1 MSCLPLV
8 ATRLARSFRLS
19 FLLVALLGL
28 ALPSAYAAPFS
39 DSVQWLAGQQAS
51 DGSFTSINTS
61 VAAATP
67 EAGLTLLLDP
77 AAMTAATAAA
87 QWQILLPTAATDEL
101 ARALT
106 LRARLGLDVVALTQE
121 LISRQGEDGGF
132 GSFGGFSSDAASTA
146 TALIALADARSSNR
160 DVIEPALAWL
170 TLNQATD
177 GACFLYADPQKSVWF
192 TALASEAMQ
201 RYRFL
206 YSLGT
211 PIAAANGFLRATLQA
226 GVTPAWLKAQMLVP
240 LLSFGQRDALIDNAL
255 MTLRTE
261 TGADGSWDADVYTTA
276 LAARALYLADNAQP
290 AEPVARLATL
300 SGRVVSAAD
309 NQPLAG
315 ATIAF
320 SGTAVREVLAQ
331 ADGSFS
337 ITDVPAGGFVLSY
350 AAVGYAGATQNG
362 NLSSGSNLSVGTV
375 ALTLLPTSAVLSGV
389 VRAAATGL
397 VVVGAQVL
405 VDGAVA
411 TSTTTDA
418 TGAYRLVIAPGD
430 NHITVTATG
439 YENVTASAPAVVA
452 GSALSFSPQL
462 TAVGA
467 PAPTTIGITGR
478 IVDAD
483 TGAPIPGA
491 VVASGSA
498 LVSTASDGSFA
509 LDNLVAGL
517 LSFNVTANGY
527 TATTF
532 QATLPEQG
540 TSNLGDLRLSP
551 ATQATT
557 TTVAGTVS
565 AREDGAALAGVSVT
579 IVGTTLAA
587 TTAADGSYQIAGLA
601 ASSAQVAFRKDGYLA
616 SYANISMTGPTQ
628 VQLNAQMETIP
639 PTGIVIKDL
648 WSESGLV
655 QEAFGEVELAAV
667 LVNTLATAQDVRLFV
682 TVVNAAGEVVESFPQ
697 VAVPMG
703 GDPASALVSIGAGAE
718 NAQDVEWYV
727 TNTLPGSYEIRLQV
741 FDATGARLLAERSI
755 GVDILPT
762 SRIVGGVAFDPPL
775 ALLAAQQSVS
785 LHADISNGGNVD
797 LENIALQ
804 ASVYMKTPGPVNTNS
819 HGDITSYVMDARLSS
834 AVAMDRDAAGNVYVL
849 ITDGN
854 VLKIAADKSIAV
866 IAMAPISPVVDVD
879 VLDDGTIYI
888 LSQYGQLRR
897 RLPDGTITAV
907 STGRGNQ
914 RALKVLDADRVL
926 LSYGSEIGLYQFST
940 GIVTTL
946 VQGGIG
952 TPRGIAIADSGDI
965 FIAGKSDNRI
975 YRYSQGRL
983 SLYVNINQPHGLV
996 ALSGD
1001 RLLVTSFSQNALI
1014 EIAADRSQRVITSAL
1029 SGPTDVRIGTDG
1041 LYYVLNRTSSTLVK
1055 VDAAGNITT
1064 VLRPS
1069 LAKPVGV
1076 ALDAS
1081 GQVVVANDRADNIV
1095 RRDGPSDYTAISSG
1109 AYLAVRR
1116 GADGELYGLT
1126 TSGIYRLVP
1135 GGTAVRIP
1143 GTWTGAAASFASA
1156 PDGSF
1161 YVSLSNKLVRI
1172 SSGTVTEVANNLMGT
1187 IYSVDGSLSDGALVA
1202 ASSGLYRLQGDG
1214 TFTMIGTVASP
1225 SNADLV
1231 SQDPR
1236 GDMWYMKYSTRQLY
1250 RYAAGNLTG
1259 TLVATVGTTGS
1270 FVGMKSLG
1278 ADGVIAASRTGLL
1291 FRIDDAG
1298 VVSSYHTLSKAVT
1311 GRITSDVG
1319 GNLWLPVSGGV
1330 VRLTPAKVETFFTVT
1345 GAVAVTRHPT
1355 DGVLVSTPGK
1365 IVHLSST
1372 GTKVDW
1378 IAGSPLPSTASSSL
1392 GIDGNGRLWTPVATR
1407 DIAAFSGGNVFEA
1420 RWAVPAD
1427 FASLAVVGG
1436 ELFVADNTRV
1446 ARFLGS
1452 DKLLRTLALGFNRL
1466 ASGDDGQLY
1475 GLSTASASRIDTT
1488 SGASV
1493 SVASG
1498 FTDLRDLAAA
1508 ADGMLYLIDFSKNS
1522 LRTQSS
1528 AGVEL
1533 ETHIGL
1539 VDPKSI
1545 LPRSDGSWILANG
1558 VSDALY
1564 RYAGGQLIPFNTT
1577 NVAGAGVEWLA
1588 DGGDG
1593 KVLAMSPSRI
1603 FVLSTTGAQLNRMD
1617 LGSLGGVVR
1626 DSSGRIWAARSNELG
1641 YYDTTNTYQ
1650 RSAVG
1655 VVTVYDIGLWHGR
1668 TLLADTGSNAILE
1681 LLPDGALQIV
1691 RSVYAVAAVGELSD
1705 GRLLSATGFRL
1716 GAWSEGGSE
1725 QFSSPAIS
1733 SKVGDLIAYGEDQ
1746 ALAIAIG
1753 SPAVFLV
1760 DFNRP
1765 DPVSPGQLVYSGSA
1779 MLDALSVDVAA
1790 VPVYFP
1796 GWVPTASGDYEV
1808 HLTAAGIQGDLVN
1821 TLHVGAQADAGMTL
1835 AREQDFPGDRQVGAT
1850 WHVTG
1855 TESTSIVEIDPQN
1868 VTLATESG
1876 GNGYSLASDTRGNI
1890 FVSDTTSIIRITP
1903 NGTKTVFASGI
1914 PALSMGMAADSQD
1927 RIYAFSG
1934 NVLYRFLPDGTRSI
1948 LSTLSATIRA
1958 VAVDYSDRVFVVHA
1972 GNRLVRIAENGA
1984 QTDVTSLGLNDP
1996 QALTVDRYGTFYVL
2010 NANHEIYRIAA
2021 DGSAGL
2027 YYNKAQFEF
2036 EGVNLVA
2043 DCANNLL
2050 FAPIYLPSIKTFGE
2064 ETKIIQLVGDTG
2076 ETRLV
2081 LEGPPISP
2089 ALGDMDVLYYDRFN
2103 SRLLVWTDR
2112 NNGKVFSFPVVCGG
2126 INVDLHLVTRTNV
2139 DLESAS
2145 PAPAAVLPRADGS
2158 SEYVWS
2164 LTDVDQRG
2172 FDITLNWL
2180 FEGMDEGERRKV
2192 ATEAFLEFSNTFK
2205 PGERIRVPVA
2215 LPELT
2220 ASSSKELQLTLDA
2233 PQYAAQTPV
2242 NATVS
2247 VVNHS
2252 DQPFDG
2258 QVRLTVLGA
2267 DSIIVEELPAIT
2279 VTGLAGFGSATL
2291 AAPWN
2296 TAEFRAGPY
2305 RVMAMLID
2313 TAGRTVGEAV
2323 ADLQILGV
2331 EPGASQMAGTL
2342 VTDKPVYEAFDRVLA
2357 SARIR
2362 NTSTNADSPAAV
2374 ATIVIRDPAG
2384 NEIGRSSETIPAM
2397 TPEGRRDVEADLTLI
2412 DVQAGTFSALL
2423 NVNDSLSGALLT
2435 TATANFTVTHT
2446 AFSALS
2452 AKASVQHTR
2461 LYAGTTNRCTF
2472 VIANVGAAAAT
2483 GIVLHAEVLAITG
2496 GSALATHEETID
2508 LAGGSSHVL
2517 AFDTPATLLQGSF
2530 ACRLTGLI
2538 GGATRDLAAVAF
2550 DVLPPPVVL
2559 GGSVTAAAAQVHRR
2573 DPQVCTYTVSNSGA
2587 GTAQDLR
2594 IDRTLIDP
2602 NGVAVATQSDTVT
2615 LAGNASRNFVQSYDT
2630 MNLSEGN
2637 YLCRLETFWNNT
2649 QTVRGEA
2656 VWELLPPVCPVPQS
2670 APLLLDIR
2678 DDLDLIVNG
2687 SFEEFGTLNQGAT
2700 GTFPAIPG
2708 WEAKYG
2714 PLEIQTTAIDGVP
2727 QAHGDARLELDSQNN
2742 SEITQQVPTVARG
2755 RYELVLSYSPRAQ
2768 IPGTDT
2774 NNVEIW
2780 WDGQRVQTLSGD
2792 TQGWREVRM
2801 EVTASNAITP
2811 LTLRATGKSD
2821 QIGGLI
2827 DQVRLLCIACRRAN
2841 LIYNASFE
2849 RHPRFA
2855 TGNSDY
2861 FSAIPGW
2868 RATTAA
2874 PFEVQHDSEDTI
2886 NVLDG
2891 HAQIE
2896 LDGRANASAA
2906 QDVLTA
2912 PGGHYGL
2919 DLFYAPRVPLPHQAA
2934 SNLVEVWWAGQQIDT
2949 LQGDKNEWYMKHYAV
2964 TATGNTSRL
2973 EFRGAGASDTFGG
2986 VIDNVQLSCPL
2997 PAGPNL
3003 LAADFTA
3010 TGEQTIATL
3019 SGRHY
3024 TLRFRYSPQAKP
3036 PVGTTN
3042 TVEVWWGNQLL
3053 ATLSGNKTG
3062 WQQKTFEL
3070 DAVGTV
3076 TRVAFIATGRSDGP
3090 SALIDSVNLTAEP
3103 PLPHI
3108 TSTPT
3113 IAALA
3118 GEPWEYTLAVENI
3131 ATDDLHLTLEQAPTG
3146 LTLDSDAVLRWESP
3160 ILGEYPVSIRID
3172 DGCGGT
3178 TVQSFTLTVSWPPWC
3193 PLP

>member
-1 MSCLPLV
+1 MSCHLLV
-8 ATRLARSFRLS
+8 ATRFARLFRLF

-28 ALPSAYAAPFS
+28 VLPSAYAAPFS
-39 DSVQWLAGQQAS
+39 DSVQWLAAQQAS

-87 QWQILLPTAATDEL
+87 QWQVLLPSAATDEL

-170 TLNQATD
+170 TLNQAID
-177 GACFLYADPQKSVWF
+177 GAYFLYADPQKSVWF

-211 PIAAANGFLRATLQA
+211 PIAAANEFLRATLQA

-240 LLSFGQRDALIDNAL
+240 LLSFGQRDVLIDNAL
-255 MTLRTE
+255 VALRTE

-320 SGTAVREVLAQ
+320 SGTAVRQVIAQ

-362 NLSSGSNLSVGTV
+362 NLSSGSNLSVGTA
-375 ALTLLPTSAVLSGV
+375 ALTPLPTSAVLSGV

-411 TSTTTDA
+411 ASTTTDA

-498 LVSTASDGSFA
+498 LVSTASDGFFA

-527 TATTF
+527 TTSTF

-551 ATQATT
+551 TTQATT

-565 AREDGAALAGVSVT
+565 AREDGTALAGVSVT

-587 TTAADGSYQIAGLA
+587 TTAADGSYQIEGLA

-616 SYANISMTGPTQ
+616 SYANISMTGPTH
-628 VQLNAQMETIP
+628 VQINAQLEAIP
-639 PTGIVIKDL
+639 ATGIVIEDL
-648 WSESGLV
+648 RSTSGTV
-655 QEAFGEVELAAV
+655 QEAFGEVELESV
-667 LVNTLATAQDVRLFV
+667 LVNTAATSQDVRLFITV
-682 TVVNAAGEVVESFPQ
+682 IDAAGTVVSSFPQ
-697 VAVPMG
+697 IEVSLG
-703 GDPASALVSIGAGAE
+703 GDPASALVHIDAGA
-718 NAQDVEWYV
+718 NTHQDVEWYV
-727 TNTLPGSYEIRLQV
+727 TNTLPGSYEVRLQV
-741 FDATGARLLAERSI
+741 FDAAGAHLLAERSVVI
-755 GVDILPT
+755 DILPT
-762 SRIVGGVAFDPPL
+762 TRIAGHVAFDPPL
-775 ALLAAQQSVS
+775 ALLAAQQPVS
-785 LHADISNGGNVD
+785 LRADISNGGNVD

-819 HGDITSYVMDARLSS
+819 QGDVSSYVIDERFSS
-834 AVAMDRDAAGNVYVL
+834 AVALDRDAAGNVYVL
-849 ITDGN
+849 INNGN
-854 VLKIAADKSIAV
+854 VLKIATDKSISTVMVTA
-866 IAMAPISPVVDVD
+866 AQAASDLD
-879 VLDDGTIYI
+879 VLDDGTLYV
-888 LSQYGQLRR
+888 LDSYGRLHR
-897 RLPDGTITAV
+897 RLPDGTTTTVA
-907 STGRGNQ
+907 TGRTNQ

-926 LSYGSEIGLYQFST
+926 LSYGAEIGLYQFST

-965 FIAGKSDNRI
+965 FIAGKTDNRI

-983 SLYVNINQPHGLV
+983 SPYVNINQPHGLV

-1041 LYYVLNRTSSTLVK
+1041 LYYVLNRTNSTLVK
-1055 VDAAGNITT
+1055 VDDAGNITT

-1069 LAKPVGV
+1069 LAQPVGV

-1081 GQVVVANDRADNIV
+1081 GQVVVANDRADNVV

-1135 GGTAVRIP
+1135 GGAAVRVL
-1143 GTWTGAAASFASA
+1143 GTWTGSARTFAPA

-1161 YVSLSNKLVRI
+1161 YVGLSANTLLHV
-1172 SSGTVTEVANNLMGT
+1172 SGGAVTELGNNLAGTV
-1187 IYSVDGSLSDGALVA
+1187 YSIEGSLSDGALVA
-1202 ASSGLYRLQGDG
+1202 ASSGLYRLQDDG
-1214 TFTMIGTVASP
+1214 SFTKIGTVASP
-1225 SNADLV
+1225 FILDSV

-1236 GDMWYMKYSTRQLY
+1236 GDLWYMRYSTRQLY
-1250 RYAAGNLTG
+1250 RYAAGSLTG

-1278 ADGVIAASRTGLL
+1278 ADGVIAASSTGLL
-1291 FRIDDAG
+1291 FHIDDAG

-1311 GRITSDVG
+1311 GRITSDVD

-1345 GAVAVTRHPT
+1345 GAVAVTRHPA

-1378 IAGSPLPSTASSSL
+1378 IAGSPLPSTAVSSL
-1392 GIDGNGRLWTPVATR
+1392 GIDGNGRLWAPVATR
-1407 DIAAFSGGNVFEA
+1407 DIVMFSGGKVFEA

-1427 FASLAVVGG
+1427 FASLAVVGSD
-1436 ELFVADNTRV
+1436 LFVADNTRV

-1452 DKLLRTLALGFNRL
+1452 DKLLRTLAVGFNRL
-1466 ASGDDGQLY
+1466 APGDDGQLY
-1475 GLSTASASRIDTT
+1475 GLSSASAARIDTT

-1498 FTDLRDLAAA
+1498 FTNLRDLAAA
-1508 ADGMLYLIDFSKNS
+1508 ADGTLYLIDFSNNS
-1522 LRTQSS
+1522 LRTQSP

-1539 VDPKSI
+1539 IDPKSI

-1558 VSDALY
+1558 VPDALY
-1564 RYAGGQLIPFNTT
+1564 RYAGSQLTLFNAT
-1577 NVAGAGVEWLA
+1577 AGFEWLA

-1603 FVLSTTGAQLNRMD
+1603 FVLSTTGAQLNLMA
-1617 LGSLGGVVR
+1617 LGGFGGVVR

-1655 VVTVYDIGLWHGR
+1655 VATAYDIGLWHGR

-1681 LLPDGALQIV
+1681 LLPDGSLQIV
-1691 RSVYAVAAVGELSD
+1691 RSVSAVAAVGELSD
-1705 GRLLSATGFRL
+1705 GRLLSAAGFRL
-1716 GAWSEGGSE
+1716 GAWSEDGSE
-1725 QFSSPAIS
+1725 QFSSQAIS
-1733 SKVGDLIAYGEDQ
+1733 STVGDLIAYGEGH

-1753 SPAVFLV
+1753 RPAIFLV
-1760 DFNRP
+1760 DFNGP

-1779 MLDALSVDVAA
+1779 TLAALPVDTAS
-1790 VPVYFP
+1790 VPVNFP

-1808 HLTAAGIQGDLVN
+1808 HLTAAGMQGDLVN
-1821 TLHVGAQADAGMTL
+1821 NLHVGAQAEADMTL
-1835 AREQDFPGDRQVGAT
+1835 AREQDFPGDRHVGAT

-1855 TESTSIVEIDPQN
+1855 TESTSIVDLDPQN
-1868 VTLATESG
+1868 ITLATSSG
-1876 GNGYSLASDTRGNI
+1876 GNGRAVAADTQGNI
-1890 FVSDTTSIIRITP
+1890 YVSDSTSIIRITP
-1903 NGTKTVFASGI
+1903 DGIKSVFASGI
-1914 PALSMGMAADSQD
+1914 PYMGNGMAVDSQN
-1927 RIYAFSG
+1927 RVYAFSG
-1934 NVLYRFLPDGTRSI
+1934 ANLYRFLPDGTRS
-1948 LSTLSATIRA
+1948 TLSVLPSAIGAIAIDYADRLY
-1958 VAVDYSDRVFVVHA
+1958 VAHL
-1972 GNRLVRIAENGA
+1972 GNRLVRISETGE
-1984 QTDVTSLGLNDP
+1984 QTVVSSLGLNSP
-1996 QALTVDRYGTFYVL
+1996 RALTIDRYGTFYVL
-2010 NANHEIYRIAA
+2010 NSNHHIYRIAA
-2021 DGSAGL
+2021 DGSAGS
-2027 YYNKAQFEF
+2027 YYDKAQFEF

-2050 FAPIYLPSIKTFGE
+2050 FAPTYLPPFKPGGE
-2064 ETKIIQLVGDTG
+2064 ENMIIQLVGDTG
-2076 ETRLV
+2076 EARLV
-2081 LEGPPISP
+2081 LDGLPIDP

-2112 NNGKVFSFPVVCGG
+2112 NDGKVFSFPVVCGG
-2126 INVDLHLVTRTNV
+2126 IDVDLHLVTRTDV

-2215 LPELT
+2215 LPELM
-2220 ASSSKELQLTLDA
+2220 ASSSKELQLALDA
-2233 PQYAAQTPV
+2233 QQYAAQTPV

-2258 QVRLTVLGA
+2258 QVRVAVVDA

-2279 VTGLAGFGSATL
+2279 VSNLAGFGTATL
-2291 AAPWN
+2291 PAPWN
-2296 TAEFRAGPY
+2296 TAAFRAGPY
-2305 RVMAMLID
+2305 RLMAMLID

-2331 EPGASQMAGTL
+2331 EPGASQFAGTL

-2397 TPEGRRDVEADLTLI
+2397 TPEGRRDVEADLPLI
-2412 DVQAGTFSALL
+2412 DVPAGTFSASL
-2423 NVNDSLSGALLT
+2423 NVNDNLSGALLT
-2435 TATANFTVTHT
+2435 TATANFTVTRS

-2452 AKASVQHTR
+2452 ATASVQHAR

-2472 VIANVGAAAAT
+2472 VITNVGAAAAT
-2483 GIVLHAEVLAITG
+2483 GIVLHAEVLHITG
-2496 GSALATHEETID
+2496 GSALATHEETVD

-2517 AFDTPATLLQGSF
+2517 AFDTPATLQQGSF

-2550 DVLPPPVVL
+2550 DVLSPPVVL

-2573 DPQVCTYTVSNSGA
+2573 DPQVCTYTASNSGA

-2615 LAGNASRNFVQSYDT
+2615 LAGNASRSFVQSYDT
-2630 MNLSEGN
+2630 MSLPEGN

-2649 QTVRGEA
+2649 QAVRGEV

-2670 APLLLDIR
+2670 APLLLDTR

-2687 SFEEFGTLNQGAT
+2687 SFEEFGMLNQGAT
-2700 GTFPAIPG
+2700 GTFPSIPG
-2708 WEAKYG
+2708 WDAKYG

-2727 QAHGDARLELDSQNN
+2727 QVHGDARLELDSQNN
-2742 SEITQQVPTVARG
+2742 SEITQQVPTDTRG

-2780 WDGQRVQTLSGD
+2780 WDGQRVQTLGGD

-2801 EVTASNAITP
+2801 EVTASKATTP

-2821 QIGGLI
+2821 QVGGLI
-2827 DQVRLLCIACRRAN
+2827 DQVRLTCIACRRAN
-2841 LIYNASFE
+2841 LINNASFE

-2868 RATTAA
+2868 RATTAE
-2874 PFEVQHDSEDTI
+2874 PFEVQHDGEDTI

-2896 LDGRANASAA
+2896 LDGSANATAA

-2912 PGGHYGL
+2912 PGGRYGL

-2934 SNLVEVWWAGQQIDT
+2934 SNLVEIWWAGQQLDT

-3003 LAADFTA
+3003 LAANFTA
-3010 TGEQTIATL
+3010 TGEQTIATE

-3036 PVGTTN
+3036 PAGTTN

-3053 ATLSGNKTG
+3053 TTLSGTKSG

-3070 DAVGTV
+3070 DAVGTA

-3108 TSTPT
+3108 TSTPI

-3118 GEPWEYTLAVENI
+3118 GEPWEYALAVENI
-3131 ATDDLHLTLEQAPTG
+3131 AADDLHLTLEQAPTG
-3146 LTLDSDAVLRWESP
+3146 MTLGSDAVLRWEKP
-3160 ILGEYPVSIRID
+3160 IRGEYPVRIRVD

-3178 TVQSFTLTVSWPPWC
+3178 SVQSFTLTVSWPPWC